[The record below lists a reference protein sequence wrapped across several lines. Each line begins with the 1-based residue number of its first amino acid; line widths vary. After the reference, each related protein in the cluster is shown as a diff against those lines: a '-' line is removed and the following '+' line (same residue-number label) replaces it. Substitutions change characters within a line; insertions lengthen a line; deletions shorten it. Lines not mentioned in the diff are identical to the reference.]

1 MIDGAYF
8 YIHPHGFL
16 EIDVK
21 QFPIGKSN
29 LSTNIGLDIAG
40 NDPSSSTDGMT
51 VVVDTILNLT
61 NKVTGIFS
69 GSYLH
74 AVFDE
79 NQPEENRFIVDLHM
93 PRISK
98 VLAPLHELDQLDKQ
112 DTWISTP
119 DSIRLHPPP
128 TVEGQSLEHFLSN
141 SSPSV
146 IIDMFARTI
155 IDAYLLSKVA
165 ENSLLGEVMEVL
177 DLIEKQSNGAY
188 RCDSLLDFV
197 CAPRAYLLNIFYPNQ
212 SFRIG
217 KFFQLSGAIMRAF
230 DLPHSLEYDSNGET
244 KGVVF
249 EIGRGDAE
257 NSVFAEIAVMVH
269 PSNPHGICVSL
280 RCKYLYNNAD

>member
-1 MIDGAYF
+1 
-8 YIHPHGFL
+8 
-16 EIDVK
+16 
-21 QFPIGKSN
+21 
-29 LSTNIGLDIAG
+29 
-40 NDPSSSTDGMT
+40 
-51 VVVDTILNLT
+51 
-61 NKVTGIFS
+61 
-69 GSYLH
+69 
-74 AVFDE
+74 
-79 NQPEENRFIVDLHM
+79 M

-197 CAPRAYLLNIFYPNQ
+197 
-212 SFRIG
+212 
-217 KFFQLSGAIMRAF
+217 
-230 DLPHSLEYDSNGET
+230 
-244 KGVVF
+244 
-249 EIGRGDAE
+249 
-257 NSVFAEIAVMVH
+257 
-269 PSNPHGICVSL
+269 
-280 RCKYLYNNAD
+280 